1 MIKIGEDN
9 ILKVLRETSV
19 GLFLG
24 DEEGND
30 VLLPNKYV
38 EDDFKVDD
46 EIKVFIYRD
55 SEDRVIATTLA
66 PKIKV
71 GEFAYLK
78 AKASTSFGTFM
89 DWGLEKDLLIPFRQ
103 QATEIEAGKWYVV
116 YMYLDT
122 ESDRL
127 VGSTRVNNFINLDE
141 IDLQEGD
148 QISVLVT
155 SVSEIGYS
163 LIVDNQ
169 YKGLAYKNETFKKV
183 IPGEKHLAYVKKIR
197 EDNRIDISFQ
207 KQGYVAVEKNTIKII
222 EHLMK
227 NNNFLPLNDKSSP
240 EEIVEVLEMSK
251 KIFKKA
257 IGALYKQEIIEIKED
272 GIYLKD

>member
-89 DWGLEKDLLIPFRQ
+89 DWGLEKDLLIPFRHE
-103 QATEIEAGKWYVV
+103 ATEIEAGKWYVV